1 MKYILSK
8 IVPVKRNINEKTP
21 MKCKISK
28 ATPME
33 HKNQQNNKQET

>member
-1 MKYILSK
+1 MKQK
-8 IVPVKRNINEKTP
+8 ENKTVPVNEKKTP

-33 HKNQQNNKQET
+33 YKNQQNNKQEI